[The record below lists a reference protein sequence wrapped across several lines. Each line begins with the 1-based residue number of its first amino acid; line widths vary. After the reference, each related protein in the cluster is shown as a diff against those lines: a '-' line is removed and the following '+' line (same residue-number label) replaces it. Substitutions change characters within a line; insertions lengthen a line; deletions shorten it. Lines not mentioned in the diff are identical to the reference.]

1 MKEIECT
8 IYPKLYLSIYKAIIM
23 PVPFKEFPER
33 VQSIIAAMHEC
44 NLLEIINDIVYQNHK
59 DNLPTDFIDQLK
71 YV

>member
-1 MKEIECT
+1 
-8 IYPKLYLSIYKAIIM
+8 M